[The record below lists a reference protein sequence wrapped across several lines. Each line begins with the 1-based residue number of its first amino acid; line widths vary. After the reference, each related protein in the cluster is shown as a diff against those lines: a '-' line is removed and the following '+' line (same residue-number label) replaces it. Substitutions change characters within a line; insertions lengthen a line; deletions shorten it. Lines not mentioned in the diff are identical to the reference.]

1 MPCSRISNVKKTIHK
16 NYDVGIMEQM
26 IKKKKFCLKAKHPSL
41 YKESLKSNRWVFYFT
56 DNLNKFGSI

>member
-1 MPCSRISNVKKTIHK
+1 MPCSCISNVKKTIHK

-26 IKKKKFCLKAKHPSL
+26 IKKKKFYLKAKHPSL
-41 YKESLKSNRWVFYFT
+41 DKESLKSNRWVFYFT